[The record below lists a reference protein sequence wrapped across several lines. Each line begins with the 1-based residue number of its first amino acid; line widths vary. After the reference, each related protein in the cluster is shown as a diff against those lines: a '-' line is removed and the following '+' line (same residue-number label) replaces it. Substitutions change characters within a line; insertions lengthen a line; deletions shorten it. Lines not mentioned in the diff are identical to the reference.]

1 MSAEGT
7 ARVEEL
13 LEQASR
19 IPSTDG
25 AAVQL
30 LEEAARVAD
39 TLADV
44 PLGYRVREQ
53 LIPAACWSGHLDK
66 MIVAFAWCL
75 AQYDRDPERYAMRS
89 LYWRYKWV
97 VNEVVIFPQIALGKM
112 IELFDDM
119 AARYARA
126 GISLRPV
133 HSFRCYLEMVRGD
146 EGEAARH
153 YQAWIEAP
161 RDSYSNCHAC
171 ELDERVGYHAFRRSD
186 EEAMRQAAPMMT
198 GKMRCAEV
206 PHRTY
211 ARVLGPLLRL
221 GRVDEAADAHR
232 RGFPLLKPGHKLL
245 EFAGEHLAFLALTG
259 NLGRA
264 VKALEQYLP
273 YAVEMR
279 GRLDGFLFLLDARLL
294 LDRLTAEG
302 TTSIRMR
309 LPRNT
314 PVWQEEARYDV
325 AALDAWMKREVA
337 ATAAAFDRRNG
348 TTYTSRTLETSA
360 ARASL
365 ACVYPLDREGSD

>member
-1 MSAEGT
+1 MA
-7 ARVEEL
+7 
-13 LEQASR
+13 QAAR
-19 IPSTDG
+19 IPRTDG

-30 LEEAARVAD
+30 LEEAARIAD

-53 LIPAACWSGHLDK
+53 LVDAACWSGHLDK

-75 AQYDRDPERYAMRS
+75 AQYDRDPTHHSMRS

-97 VNEVVIFPQIALGKM
+97 VGEAAIFPQIALGKQ

-119 AARYARA
+119 ATRYTRA

-146 EGEAARH
+146 VDEAARH
-153 YQAWIEAP
+153 YRAWIEAP

-171 ELDERVGYHAFRRSD
+171 ELDERVGYHAFRHDD
-186 EEAMRQAAPMMT
+186 EEAIREAEPMMT
-198 GKMRCAEV
+198 GRMRCAEV

-211 ARVLGPLLRL
+211 ARLLSPLLRL
-221 GRVDEAADAHR
+221 GRLDEAADAHR
-232 RGFPLLKPGHKLL
+232 RGFHLLTPGHKMLD
-245 EFAGEHLAFLALTG
+245 FAGEHVAFLALTG
-259 NLGRA
+259 NHGRA

-273 YAVEMR
+273 FAIELR
-279 GRLDGFLFLLDARLL
+279 GRLDGFLFLLDALLL
-294 LDRLTAEG
+294 LDLLTAGG
-302 TTSIRMR
+302 TMAVRMR
-309 LPRNT
+309 LPKDT
-314 PVWQEEARYDV
+314 PVWQNEKRYDV
-325 AALDAWMKREVA
+325 AALRSWITREVT

-348 TTYTSRTLETSA
+348 TTYTSRTIEERA

-365 ACVYPLDREGSD
+365 ARPFPLDGEKS